1 MTQNTD
7 QFVSREEY
15 DNLKR
20 NLVKSLD
27 IIKRII
33 QNEIATNQGGDELMQ
48 DIQDLDNSIGDIE
61 RD

>member
-48 DIQDLDNSIGDIE
+48 DIQYLDNSIGDIE
-61 RD
+61 RY

>member
-33 QNEIATNQGGDELMQ
+33 QNEIATNQGSDELMQ

-61 RD
+61 RY

>member
-48 DIQDLDNSIGDIE
+48 DIQDFDNSIGDIE
-61 RD
+61 RY